1 HDALPIFHPREAKA
15 RLARE
20 IVAMWHGKAKAT
32 QAERAFE
39 RVFVEKDVPS
49 DIPEAALGSDEL
61 KQGRIRLT
69 KLLVLAGLAESNSEA
84 KRLIT
89 QGGVSVDGDRGHTVD
104 ADGVDK
110 DAVVL

>member
-1 HDALPIFHPREAKA
+1 AIGLEQGSIHPREAKA

-39 RVFVEKDVPS
+39 RVIVEKDVPS
-49 DIPEAALGSDEL
+49 DIPEAALGREEL

-84 KRLIT
+84 KRMIS
-89 QGGVSVDGDRGHTVD
+89 QGCVSADGDRGHKVECD
-104 ADGVDK
+104 
-110 DAVVL
+110 